1 MASLANEASI
11 LVTLRDEYSP
21 NVQRMREA
29 NSGFGRSMEETRQK
43 ANAYQTRLEGLVKQQ
58 SELQTK
64 LVDAKRE
71 LKEAESAYKKTG
83 DAANT
88 TALEKARETYE
99 ALNIVLKENVQ
110 AAKDA
115 QNALRDLANQSVP
128 GVDSLINGLAASGLV
143 SQLGGAVSG
152 LASFTATGLLGSD
165 MGTALT
171 SVVSGALSGA
181 AAGAIAGPVGAAVG
195 AAVGGLSGAIQGL
208 TTQLESRSNALV
220 SYYNDLYDTG
230 AAAMDERSSSGTA
243 IAGSRE
249 TSMLSFTTLLGG
261 EERARSFLGEVLNTA
276 NTTPFLYDDLTGISK
291 TLLTFGYAMED
302 VIPTLTKVGD
312 AGAALG
318 LTTGDINTAA
328 TYIGTMKASDKATLE
343 YLKPLNERGFSV
355 FQWLSEDLGVSVG
368 EVYDKISKS
377 ELSGGYVSELILSKF
392 EELYGGMMSV
402 QSQSFE
408 GLTSTV
414 EGLVQSMDAAM
425 GEGYNETRKEG
436 REAQIAYLGG
446 EIGAQLQ
453 DAYTAIGAGRAAL
466 ENLSEDYQ
474 REAMSYVLGGKA
486 LTLEWADTS
495 KSELNR
501 IAEEYRTAM
510 DEYNQGN
517 QLAGAK
523 VESLMEQIEG
533 LATAQ
538 YQVSEAYQES
548 MSIEE
553 ETVQALRE
561 NTEALD
567 AAAAAYSLA
576 QTRTKGISTGS
587 GRFNLLDSKDAARFN
602 EEAFATQGDIWSKL
616 NGYATGLERVPY
628 NNFPALLHEG
638 ERVLTAQEAR
648 GYDQGGGGI
657 QIIMNGTTIRED
669 ADVYRLAQELLAQ
682 LRQAKTA
689 GVYGWP

>member
-1 MASLANEASI
+1 MANEASI
-11 LVTLRDEYSP
+11 LITLRDEYSP

-29 NSGFGRSMEETRQK
+29 NSGFGRSMEDIKQK

-58 SELQTK
+58 SQLQTK

-71 LKEAESAYKKTG
+71 LKEAEAAYKKTG
-83 DAANT
+83 DAADAE
-88 TALEKARETYE
+88 ALENAREKYE
-99 ALNIVLKENVQ
+99 ALNVVLRETSQ
-110 AAKDA
+110 ASKDT
-115 QNALRDLANQSVP
+115 QNALRDLGNQKP
-128 GVDSLINGLAASGLV
+128 QGIDSLINGLATSGLINQLGGSVSSLATFAASGL
-143 SQLGGAVSG
+143 LGD
-152 LASFTATGLLGSD
+152 D

-208 TTQLESRSNALV
+208 TTQLESRSSALV

-230 AAAMDERSSSGTA
+230 ATAMDERSSSGSGL
-243 IAGSRE
+243 AGSRE
-249 TSMLSFTTLLGG
+249 TNMLSFTTLLGG
-261 EERARSFLGEVLNTA
+261 EDRARSFLGDVLDTA
-276 NTTPFLYDDLTGISK
+276 NTTPFLYDDLMGVSK

-302 VIPTLTKVGD
+302 IIPTLTKVGD

-318 LTTGDINTAA
+318 LTASDINTAA
-328 TYIGTMKASDKATLE
+328 TYIGRMKASDKASLE
-343 YLKPLNERGFSV
+343 YLNPLNERGFSV

-368 EVYDKISKS
+368 DVYDKISKS
-377 ELSGGYVSELILSKF
+377 ELSGTYVSELILSKF

-425 GEGYNETRKEG
+425 GEGYNETRKNSLN
-436 REAQIAYLGG
+436 AQIEYLSGDVGAMLQEAY
-446 EIGAQLQ
+446 E
-453 DAYTAIGAGRAAL
+453 AIGTGRAAL

-474 REAMSYVLGGKA
+474 REAMSYVLGGQP
-486 LTLEWADTS
+486 LSLEWADTS
-495 KSELNR
+495 KSELDR

-523 VESLMEQIEG
+523 IESLMEQVEG

-538 YQVSEAYQES
+538 YQVSDAYQQS

-567 AAAAAYSLA
+567 AAAASYSLA
-576 QTRTKGISTGS
+576 QERTKGMALGT
-587 GRFNLLDSKDAARFN
+587 GRFNLFDPEDAARFY
-602 EEAFATQGDIWSKL
+602 EGAAATQEEIWRNL

-638 ERVLTAQEAR
+638 ERVLTAREAR
-648 GYDQGGGGI
+648 NYDQGSGGI
-657 QIIMNGTTIRED
+657 QIVMNGTVIREE
-669 ADVYRLAQELLAQ
+669 ADVDRVAQQLLDKI
-682 LRQAKTA
+682 RQAKTA
-689 GVYGWP
+689 GVY